1 MLSRS
6 SAVVASAALILGA
19 AMAAQA
25 QPSRSVDVDLSNMRA
40 DIAKRINVDVSQI
53 PANVRLPVGIAARV
67 CGVDANVLA
76 LQDKGSAPSCQVKNK
91 SQALN
96 EQVQRQLLAQR

>member
-6 SAVVASAALILGA
+6 STVVASAALILGA
-19 AMAAQA
+19 AMPAQA
-25 QPSRSVDVDLSNMRA
+25 QQSRSVNVDLSNQRA
-40 DIAKRINVDVSQI
+40 DIAKRINVDESKI
-53 PANVRLPVGIAARV
+53 PVNVQLPISTAARV

-76 LQDKGSAPSCQVKNK
+76 LQDKGSAPSCQVRNK

-96 EQVQRQLLAQR
+96 EEVQRQLVAQK